1 MVKALEGLPGVA
13 KVEMDVE
20 HDLFRLTYA
29 AGSKAEPQAAF
40 QAIKDL
46 GYTPSIAE
54 AERFQATPTKTHPTG
69 GIPAFIQRALDR
81 ARAEGKLVVVDCTAE
96 W

>member
-1 MVKALEGLPGVA
+1 MKALEGLPGVA

-29 AGSKAEPQAAF
+29 AGHKADSQAAF
-40 QAIKDL
+40 RAIEEL
-46 GYTPSIAE
+46 GYKPSTGRAD
-54 AERFQATPTKTHPTG
+54 RFQTAASPSRPPG
-69 GIPAFIQRALDR
+69 GIPPFLQKALDR
-81 ARAEGKLVVVDCTAE
+81 AKAEGKLVLVDCTAD